1 VQKFSKMRLGADQ
14 TLPRIFWLF
23 LEFILI
29 FPELILFI
37 RRL

>member
-1 VQKFSKMRLGADQ
+1 MRLGVDQ
-14 TLPRIFWLF
+14 IVPRIFWIV

-29 FPELILFI
+29 FLELILFI

>member
-1 VQKFSKMRLGADQ
+1 MRLGADQ
-14 TLPRIFWLF
+14 TLLRIFPIF

>member
-1 VQKFSKMRLGADQ
+1 VQNVLKTHLGADQ
-14 TLPRIFWLF
+14 TLPRIFQNF

-37 RRL
+37 